1 MIKSLLYLITMLS
14 VFFMPEAFCAGG
26 LDAGIQATSDLKS
39 SAYKWLGVMAG
50 GYIIFNILM
59 AYLGRKGWGDVA
71 MSVLYC
77 AIAGGA
83 ILLGSYAWTIWG

>member
-26 LDAGIQATSDLKS
+26 LDA
-39 SAYKWLGVMAG
+39 
-50 GYIIFNILM
+50 
-59 AYLGRKGWGDVA
+59 GWGDVA